1 MGTLG
6 AGGGGGACDCAYQT
20 QEEEITW
27 GAWTEVAGVAAFP
40 WVPRSCLHC
49 HQQTSDEAARSFQT
63 GSVLPQ
69 TIRSLKL

>member
-1 MGTLG
+1 MTMP
-6 AGGGGGACDCAYQT
+6 T
-20 QEEEITW
+20 RPRKKKITW

-40 WVPRSCLHC
+40 RVPGSCLHC
-49 HQQTSDEAARSFQT
+49 HQQTSDGAARSYQT